1 MSHPF
6 DKYSFLIGLLRWIID
21 FVQCSNSLKLV
32 YRHHKNLMKNLEK
45 TYPDFHKE
53 FCLSDWIN
61 TFYAP
66 FESFPETRRRSDV
79 DLMSHQ
85 WTLRERWWKISTWRH
100 HNHHQDDLIRWFNL
114 HFPLKHKKSNE
125 NLKIQFWSQRNKKK
139 YYTNKKDNKN
149 YDV

>member
-114 HFPLKHKKSNE
+114 HFPSKHELEQKSKE
-125 NLKIQFWSQRNKKK
+125 NLKI
-139 YYTNKKDNKN
+139 
-149 YDV
+149 